1 MDTDFW
7 LERWASKQIG
17 LHQERGNP
25 RLERFWPTLE
35 PGSGG
40 RVFVPLCGKSRD
52 MLWLREQ
59 GYHVIGSELS
69 SLAVEAFFAESGLTP
84 EIQKTPRYTRWKD
97 NGIEILCGDFFSLG
111 PADIGTIATFYDRA
125 SLVALT
131 PAQRP
136 LYARQLADLSGKDAA
151 GLLITLDYNQL
162 ELSGPPFAV
171 SAAEVDRLFS
181 DSFDIRPVFSFDAL
195 EENPGFRE
203 KGLTELFEHAYVL
216 KRR

>member
-1 MDTDFW
+1 MDIDFW

-17 LHQERGNP
+17 FHQERGNP
-25 RLERFWPTLE
+25 RLARFWPTLE

-52 MLWLREQ
+52 MIWLLEQ
-59 GYHVIGSELS
+59 GYSVVGCELS

-84 EIQKTPRYTRWKD
+84 EIQQAARYTRWKD
-97 NGIEILCGDFFSLG
+97 NAMEILCGDFFSLG
-111 PADIGTIATFYDRA
+111 PADIGTIDTFYDRA

-136 LYARQLADLSGKDAA
+136 LYAGHLADLVSKDAS
-151 GLLITLDYNQL
+151 GLLITLDYNQA

-181 DSFDIRPVFSFDAL
+181 DSFDIRPVFSYDVL
-195 EENPGFRE
+195 EENPGFRQ

>member
-1 MDTDFW
+1 MDIDFW

-17 LHQERGNP
+17 FHQERGNP

-52 MLWLREQ
+52 MIWFLEQ
-59 GYHVIGSELS
+59 GYRVVGCELS

-84 EIQKTPRYTRWKD
+84 AIQQAARYTRWKN
-97 NGIEILCGDFFSLG
+97 NGMEILCGDFFSLE
-111 PADIGTIATFYDRA
+111 PADIGAIDTFYDRA

-131 PAQRP
+131 PAQRT
-136 LYARQLADLSGKDAA
+136 LYAGHLADLVSKDAS
-151 GLLITLDYNQL
+151 GLLITLDYNQA

-171 SAAEVDRLFS
+171 SAAEVDRLFG
-181 DSFDIRPVFSFDAL
+181 DSFDIRPVFSYDVL

-203 KGLTELFEHAYVL
+203 KGLTELFEQAYVL